1 MSCVSQGSSS
11 AGLAACSLCGRSLQ
25 QTAATQGQP
34 RTFPGQPGE
43 GKELLGSA
51 WSKGQSGQ
59 YRASREDA
67 QQLGFSQPEDP
78 ALRSV

>member
-25 QTAATQGQP
+25 QTADTQGQP

-43 GKELLGSA
+43 GKELLGSTR
-51 WSKGQSGQ
+51 SKGQLGEYQ
-59 YRASREDA
+59 ASREDV
-67 QQLGFSQPEDP
+67 QQLGFNQP
-78 ALRSV
+78 